1 MYNENPNNYNG
12 YDPYVQNRYV
22 TEQQVTDMVT
32 GTMKKVYVRMFIA
45 LLITAAVS
53 YFCAASEAFKTW
65 ALAHSWFMIGVIIA
79 EFALVIGLSGALNRI
94 SSTMAVVMLYV
105 FAGLNGLMLFSIFLA
120 YQPYVIAKTFLITAG
135 TFGAMSV
142 YGYTTSND
150 LSKIGSYLIM
160 ALFGLII
167 ASLVN
172 MFFRSGT
179 FDWIIS
185 IAGVAIFIGLT
196 AWDTQAV
203 KRMAAVTPADQSSR
217 LATIG
222 ALNLYLD
229 FINLF
234 LYLLR
239 IFGNRR

>member
-1 MYNENPNNYNG
+1 MYNEYND
-12 YDPYVQNRYV
+12 YNQTPPPYYGGRQESI
-22 TEQQVTDMVT
+22 EQVVSS
-32 GTMKKVYVRMFIA
+32 TMKMVYVKMTLGLLVTALTAWFAAISYTFTSFMYTHPWMMWVFI
-45 LLITAAVS
+45 V
-53 YFCAASEAFKTW
+53 
-65 ALAHSWFMIGVIIA
+65 A
-79 EFALVIGLSGALNRI
+79 EFALVIGI
-94 SSTMAVVMLYV
+94 SSAIEKISNAMATAMFYL
-105 FAGLNGLMLFSIFLA
+105 FAFVNGLMLFTIFCT
-120 YQPYVIAKTFLITAG
+120 YEPFIIAKTFMITAG
-135 TFGAMSV
+135 TFAAMSV
-142 YGYTTSND
+142 YGYTTSKD
-150 LSKIGSYLIM
+150 LTKVGSYLMM

-167 ASLVN
+167 AMLVN
-172 MFFRSGT
+172 LFMKSQM

-203 KRMAAVTPADQSSR
+203 KRMAAVTPAEYRGR

-239 IFGNRR
+239 IFGGRR

>member
-1 MYNENPNNYNG
+1 MYNDYNNYNQTPP
-12 YDPYVQNRYV
+12 PYYGQREESLDTVV
-22 TEQQVTDMVT
+22 SS
-32 GTMKKVYVRMFIA
+32 TMKKVYLKMTLG
-45 LLITAAVS
+45 LLVTAVTAWVAAILPGYVS
-53 YFCAASEAFKTW
+53 FMSH
-65 ALAHSWFMIGVIIA
+65 HSWMMWVLIIA
-79 EFALVIGLSGALNRI
+79 EFGLVIGLSSSIERLSNVAASLMFYLFAL
-94 SSTMAVVMLYV
+94 V
-105 FAGLNGLMLFSIFLA
+105 NGLMLFTIFYA
-120 YQPYVIAKTFLITAG
+120 YDTYVIAKTFLITAG

-142 YGYTTSND
+142 YGYTTSTD
-150 LSKIGSYLIM
+150 LSKVGSYLVM
-160 ALFGLII
+160 ALIGLII
-167 ASLVN
+167 ASVVN
-172 MFFRSGT
+172 IFFNSKAM
-179 FDWIIS
+179 DWIIS

-203 KRMAAVTPADQSSR
+203 KRMAAATPAEYRGR